1 MRNSWTGTDPTA
13 AVPEDVDA
21 LVRTVEEE
29 RQRVLR
35 LRADFDNLRRRT
47 SREQEAAGREG
58 RRAALLPLLPVL
70 DSLDRALA
78 AGSTD
83 DVFYAGVASTRR
95 LLVNALREAGAVPVE
110 AEGQPFDPAVHEAV
124 GTEPAARGAL
134 PGIVVREVR
143 PGWRLDNELL
153 RPAQV
158 VVSAADSDGGTDTQ
172 VL

>member
-1 MRNSWTGTDPTA
+1 VDAAVSPSETETGPTA
-13 AVPEDVDA
+13 ALPEDVDA
-21 LVRTVEEE
+21 LLRTVEEE

-95 LLVNALREAGAVPVE
+95 LLVNALREAGAVPVQ
-110 AEGQPFDPAVHEAV
+110 AQGQPFDPALHDAV
-124 GTEPAARGAL
+124 GTVPAA
-134 PGIVVREVR
+134 PGTPAGTVVHEVR

-153 RPAQV
+153 RPAEV
-158 VVSAADSDGGTDTQ
+158 VVSGAASD
-172 VL
+172 